1 MLGSTE
7 ARSAGRRPVPWPL
20 RLLAALLVV
29 AQLTP
34 AVAAHGDAP
43 PAPVSHPDHV
53 GSPSE
58 GCQPFHDE
66 MHCLACRLISTQP
79 VSAGASPLPVAWPQE
94 LAGTFSGDETTPAT
108 EYTPTLRAR
117 APPAS

>member
-1 MLGSTE
+1 MLGPTE
-7 ARSAGRRPVPWPL
+7 ARTAGYRPAPWPL

-43 PAPVSHPDHV
+43 PTPISHLDHV
-53 GSPSE
+53 GAPSE

-66 MHCLACRLISTQP
+66 LHCLACRLISTQP
-79 VSAGASPLPVAWPQE
+79 VSAGAAALPVAWLQE
-94 LAGTFSGDETTPAT
+94 LPGTFSGDETAPAT

-117 APPAS
+117 APPTS